1 MLFSPLN
8 AVPIAAM
15 RMSSP
20 DVPDVI
26 PLLGGSGVGEIAVVA
41 IAKISLAVALAR
53 SLALTFTFRV
63 PISVLAGMP
72 LNVRVVVL
80 KVSQL
85 GRAFPFSVAE

>member
-1 MLFSPLN
+1 MLFSPLK

-41 IAKISLAVALAR
+41 IAKISLA
-53 SLALTFTFRV
+53 LTFTFRV

-85 GRAFPFSVAE
+85 GRAFPFSKVAE